1 MKIDGIKGVV
11 IVGSGAIKIGEAGE
25 FDYSTSQAIKALR
38 EEGIR
43 TIVVNPNIA
52 TIHTDEKFADKVYS
66 VPIRMDFLEEIIAKE
81 QPDGILLGFGGQT
94 ALNCGVEL
102 AERGILSK
110 YKVKVLGTGIESIEI
125 ADNRE
130 LFKKTM
136 IEHGIPVP
144 KSRKAVDLESALE
157 AAREIGFPVMVRVAY
172 TLGGQGSGVA
182 FDESTLGEIALRG
195 LAYSRIK
202 QVLIEEYLE
211 KWKEVEYE
219 VMRDRDDNC
228 IIICNMEN
236 LDPMGIHTG
245 DSIVVAP
252 SQTLTN
258 REYNQLRET
267 AQKVIR
273 TLGIVGECNIQ
284 FALDPK
290 SEEFRVIEVNSRLS
304 RSSALASKATG
315 YPIAYIAAKLSLGYV
330 LPELSNKITG
340 VTSACFEPALD
351 YVVVKAPRWD
361 FQKFRKVSKGIGTQM
376 KSVGEVMAIGRCFEE
391 ALQKAIRML
400 DIGRE
405 LTDSGIGGRS
415 VDRIRKELR
424 EPTDERIFYV
434 TRALKSGI
442 SIEEI
447 TGLTG
452 IDSWFLD
459 KIKNIVDLE
468 RRILKERINPEIIR
482 KAKEFGFSDKKLGK
496 LLGKREFQI
505 RDYRKAHGILPVT
518 KQIDTMAAEW
528 PAATNYLYLTYGG
541 EADDFEYVPGDRV
554 VVLGSGCYRIGS
566 SVEFDWCCV
575 NMATALKKRVSEV
588 IMVNCNPETVSTD
601 FDILDKLYFDE
612 LTLERV
618 SDILDKERPRGVVVS
633 VGGQT
638 ANNLVKGLS
647 DFATILGTTPDSI
660 DAAEDRARFGQL
672 LDKLKI
678 EQPKWNKLTS
688 LEDARRFSKQIGY
701 PVLIRPSYV
710 LSGSAMNV
718 AFNEAQLTGYIRE
731 AARVSRKNPVVISKF
746 LTGAREVEVD
756 GVCDGSRV
764 FIGAVIEHVENA
776 GVHSGDATMTIPTLS
791 ITEAVRKKLL
801 FYSGRIARS
810 LNIQGPFNIQF
821 LVKNGQAMVIECNL
835 RASRS
840 MPFVSKTIGTNLM
853 DLAAEAIT
861 DGIIKPGEGI
871 PRRVGVK
878 APQFSFTRLD
888 KADPVTGV
896 EMVSTGEVACFGESF
911 QDAFINA
918 LIASNFYIPK
928 KDDAI
933 LISMGE
939 TRKGILPYA
948 RMLARA
954 GYRIFATQHTAEE
967 FSKNGIECKIL
978 YKVSEKKKP
987 NIMDYLQNGEIR
999 LVINIPSH
1007 EGDPASHRILKDEYL
1022 IRRKA
1027 AEFGIPIVTNL
1038 ELARALT
1045 RALVLHNAGLQSK
1058 TQPKREALVTSRIP
1072 TTVLR
1077 VPVAGSSART
1087 EPFPVS
1093 VPQAN

>member
-1 MKIDGIKGVV
+1 
-11 IVGSGAIKIGEAGE
+11 
-25 FDYSTSQAIKALR
+25 
-38 EEGIR
+38 
-43 TIVVNPNIA
+43 
-52 TIHTDEKFADKVYS
+52 
-66 VPIRMDFLEEIIAKE
+66 
-81 QPDGILLGFGGQT
+81 
-94 ALNCGVEL
+94 
-102 AERGILSK
+102 
-110 YKVKVLGTGIESIEI
+110 
-125 ADNRE
+125 
-130 LFKKTM
+130 
-136 IEHGIPVP
+136 
-144 KSRKAVDLESALE
+144 
-157 AAREIGFPVMVRVAY
+157 
-172 TLGGQGSGVA
+172 
-182 FDESTLGEIALRG
+182 
-195 LAYSRIK
+195 
-202 QVLIEEYLE
+202 
-211 KWKEVEYE
+211 
-219 VMRDRDDNC
+219 
-228 IIICNMEN
+228 
-236 LDPMGIHTG
+236 
-245 DSIVVAP
+245 
-252 SQTLTN
+252 
-258 REYNQLRET
+258 
-267 AQKVIR
+267 
-273 TLGIVGECNIQ
+273 
-284 FALDPK
+284 
-290 SEEFRVIEVNSRLS
+290 
-304 RSSALASKATG
+304 
-315 YPIAYIAAKLSLGYV
+315 
-330 LPELSNKITG
+330 
-340 VTSACFEPALD
+340 
-351 YVVVKAPRWD
+351 
-361 FQKFRKVSKGIGTQM
+361 
-376 KSVGEVMAIGRCFEE
+376 
-391 ALQKAIRML
+391 ML

-405 LTDSGIGGRS
+405 LTDNGIAGRS
-415 VDRIRKELR
+415 IQRIRKELR

-434 TRALKSGI
+434 TKALKSGM
-442 SIEEI
+442 SIDEI
-447 TGLTG
+447 TRLSG
-452 IDSWFLD
+452 IDPWFLD
-459 KIKNIVDLE
+459 KIKNIIDME
-468 RRILKERINPEIIR
+468 KRIVRERINPDVVR
-482 KAKEFGFSDKKLGK
+482 RAKEFGFSDKKLGK
-496 LLGKREFQI
+496 LLGKTEAQLRE
-505 RDYRKAHGILPVT
+505 YRKAHHILPVT
-518 KQIDTMAAEW
+518 KQIDTLAAEW

-541 EADDFEYVPGDRV
+541 ETDDFEYEPGDRV

-601 FDILDKLYFDE
+601 FDILDKLYFEE
-612 LTLERV
+612 LSLERV
-618 SDILDKERPRGVVVS
+618 LDILDKEQPRGVVVS

-647 DFATILGTTPDSI
+647 EHATILGTSPDSI

-672 LDKLKI
+672 LDRLKI
-678 EQPKWNKLTS
+678 EQPKWDKLRS
-688 LEDARRFSKQIGY
+688 LEDAKRFSKQIGY

-764 FIGAVIEHVENA
+764 FIGAIIEHIENA

-791 ITEAVRKKLL
+791 ITETLRKKLL

-821 LVKNGQAMVIECNL
+821 LVKKGQALVIECNL

-840 MPFVSKTIGTNLM
+840 MPFVSKTTGTNLM

-861 DGIIKPGEGI
+861 NGTIKPGEGVH
-871 PRRVGVK
+871 RRIGVK

-896 EMVSTGEVACFGESF
+896 EMVSTGEVACFGDSF
-911 QDAFINA
+911 EEAFINA

-967 FSKNGIECKIL
+967 FSKNGIECRIL

-987 NIMDYLQNGEIR
+987 NIMDYLQNREIR

-1045 RALVLHNAGLQSK
+1045 KALVRHNARLESK
-1058 TQPKREALVTSRIP
+1058 TQSRTEAFVTSPIP
-1072 TTVLR
+1072 TTASRAPL
-1077 VPVAGSSART
+1077 AGSSPRT
-1087 EPFPVS
+1087 EP
-1093 VPQAN
+1093 VPITIP